1 MDGTSL
7 SHLLPGLVYEVP
19 VSLGTWLTSR
29 GVAEEDVRPTVGLIV
44 PLDETSPIFSGGV
57 TVSRRKDR
65 EDDRA
70 PHRKRGRKKR

>member
-1 MDGTSL
+1 MDGVGL
-7 SHLLPGLVYEVP
+7 SQLLPGLVYQVP

-29 GVAEEDVRPTVGLIV
+29 GVAEEDMRPTVGLIV

-57 TVSRRKDR
+57 TVSRHKDR

-70 PHRKRGRKKR
+70 PRRTRGRKKR